1 MPAPRHAVEA
11 LEQLTRHAHIRNP
24 NTSEM

>member
-1 MPAPRHAVEA
+1 MPAPRHAVDA

-24 NTSEM
+24 NTSEV